1 MLYPKQGCQNSGEG
15 DGLGAVLSHVMPDGT
30 ERPIAFASR
39 TLNKAETNYS
49 QIDKKTPQWRNNDNC
64 GVFHRTQ
71 FIVNEVKLKTT
82 RVLNRLHNCALLQ
95 KLRVAAG

>member
-1 MLYPKQGCQNSGEG
+1 MVLERTRDCNSEKNRKS
-15 DGLGAVLSHVMPDGT
+15 DDL
-30 ERPIAFASR
+30 
-39 TLNKAETNYS
+39 
-49 QIDKKTPQWRNNDNC
+49 C

-82 RVLNRLHNCALLQ
+82 RVLNRLHNCTLLQ

>member
-1 MLYPKQGCQNSGEG
+1 MRAGSDFVYECSIEK
-15 DGLGAVLSHVMPDGT
+15 T
-30 ERPIAFASR
+30 KF
-39 TLNKAETNYS
+39 TLL
-49 QIDKKTPQWRNNDNC
+49 NC
-64 GVFHRTQ
+64 SVFHRTQ